1 MKPGLNDELC
11 GQAWTEQD
19 VSGLQDELA
28 KRLGYLIVDW
38 SRPSLREG
46 ERIAMK
52 IHRETCIE
60 RKWPLVVV
68 YIGLHYCTVQID
80 TDPMQR
86 PKEER
91 QGGLT
96 VEEQAD
102 IDTLMAPYRREWAD
116 SPVLRRYGRVPHRDA
131 HVVAQRIFELAGG
144 NPVLA
149 AECPSRPVSACAASL
164 TGIHSVA
171 RDLLIYFAH
180 SQKYV

>member
-116 SPVLRRYGRVPHRDA
+116 SPVLRRYGRVFRTATRTWSLRGSLSWLVEILCLLLNAHR
-131 HVVAQRIFELAGG
+131 VLSRLAR
-144 NPVLA
+144 LA
-149 AECPSRPVSACAASL
+149 
-164 TGIHSVA
+164 
-171 RDLLIYFAH
+171 
-180 SQKYV
+180 

>member
-28 KRLGYLIVDW
+28 KRLVYLIVDW

-46 ERIAMK
+46 EPIAMK

-60 RKWPLVVV
+60 RKWPRAAL
-68 YIGLHYCTVQID
+68 LHGPDRY
-80 TDPMQR
+80 R
-86 PKEER
+86 PNAASKR
-91 QGGLT
+91 GTAGGLT